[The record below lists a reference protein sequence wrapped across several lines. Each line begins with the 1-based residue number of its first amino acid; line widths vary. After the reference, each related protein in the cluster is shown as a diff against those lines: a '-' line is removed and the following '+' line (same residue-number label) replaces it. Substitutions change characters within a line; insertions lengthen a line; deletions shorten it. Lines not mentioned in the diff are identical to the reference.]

1 MKFFRFSL
9 RISRI
14 LLVLTTLSF
23 GYCSFAHNKSYTKI
37 DPEIYHSHKCY
48 SLFRFYEAKYKI
60 PKNILFAI
68 SLKETGKPHSIYK
81 QNIVW
86 PWSANI
92 DGQSY
97 IFKNK
102 SEAVRFIK
110 LAKKVG
116 KKSIDIGCMQINSMH
131 HPYAFST
138 VEQSFD
144 PKANINYAAYFLATK
159 YKELGDWNLAISHYH
174 SATPKLGSKYYKD
187 VSIILKNIMNHHEL
201 FKPKYYMADSRKN
214 SDFSDP
220 SRNTNYYKKIK

>member
-1 MKFFRFSL
+1 MNVFRFSL
-9 RISRI
+9 AISKI
-14 LLVLTTLSF
+14 LLTLAALSF
-23 GYCSFAHNKSYTKI
+23 NCHSFAHTKI

-48 SLFRFYEAKYKI
+48 SLFRFYETKYRI

-92 DGQSY
+92 EGQSY

-138 VEQSFD
+138 VEQAFD

-159 YKELGDWNLAISHYH
+159 YKELGDWNLAISNYH
-174 SATPKLGSKYYKD
+174 SATPSLGSKYYKD
-187 VSIILKNIMNHHEL
+187 VSVILKNIMNHHEI
-201 FKPKYYMADSRKN
+201 FKPKYYMADLRKY
-214 SDFSDP
+214 DTFSDTYQSVNP
-220 SRNTNYYKKIK
+220 NYYKKIK